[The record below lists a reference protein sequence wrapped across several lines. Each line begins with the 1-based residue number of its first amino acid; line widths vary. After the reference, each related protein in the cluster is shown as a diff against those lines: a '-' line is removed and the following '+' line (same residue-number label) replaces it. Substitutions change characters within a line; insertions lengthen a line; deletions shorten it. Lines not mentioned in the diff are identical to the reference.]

1 MGDDNLKMPLLVSP
15 LDSENLVI
23 ARLKDIIKENEL
35 LLGLLEEIKKK
46 ELHLAEIK
54 KKKKLHLAEIKKKKK
69 LLLADIK
76 KTEELL
82 LADIKKKE
90 LLREV
95 EDKKK
100 KQRFLSFLAVLAAS
114 LWALLSAC
122 LLGGFSAYNI
132 FGPSTSHEQS
142 CVDVEQCS
150 ECKTCYLLTSAAAGE
165 VSAILYELLCC
176 SVLQAAAAV
185 LAPLLTGGRRCWTL
199 AYAALAATTVG
210 HCMHGRL
217 RYLLLAAAA
226 YPGDDRTIPGV
237 LLGLAILN
245 LVVDLLC
252 FLFLILIR
260 DDEDGGAFD
269 TPFELLLLLTC
280 HSVRPAAHRPLHPYK
295 SPSYN
300 YAVGPGS
307 SVGSMDED
315 NSKMMPVSPLDSEKL
330 VIIARLKENI
340 KENEQLLAAIK
351 KKELHL
357 SEIEK
362 KKKLLLANI
371 KKTGELLLADIKK
384 KELLQEVENKKKKQ
398 RFLSFLAVLAASLW
412 ALLSACLLG
421 GFSAYNIFGQST
433 SHQES
438 CADVAQCSECKTCY
452 LLTSAA
458 ADEVVAILYRLLCC
472 SVLQAAAALLALLL
486 AGGRRCRVL
495 AYAAVATTTIGHCM
509 HGRLRYLLLA
519 AAAYPGDDRTIPGV
533 RLGLA
538 ILDLVVDLLCF
549 LFLILTRDDEDG
561 VFI

>member
-1 MGDDNLKMPLLVSP
+1 MDEDNLKMPLLVSP

-46 ELHLAEIK
+46 ELHLAEIKK

-114 LWALLSAC
+114 LW
-122 LLGGFSAYNI
+122 
-132 FGPSTSHEQS
+132 T
-142 CVDVEQCS
+142 
-150 ECKTCYLLTSAAAGE
+150 
-165 VSAILYELLCC
+165 
-176 SVLQAAAAV
+176 
-185 LAPLLTGGRRCWTL
+185 
-199 AYAALAATTVG
+199 
-210 HCMHGRL
+210 
-217 RYLLLAAAA
+217 
-226 YPGDDRTIPGV
+226 
-237 LLGLAILN
+237 
-245 LVVDLLC
+245 
-252 FLFLILIR
+252 
-260 DDEDGGAFD
+260 
-269 TPFELLLLLTC
+269 
-280 HSVRPAAHRPLHPYK
+280 
-295 SPSYN
+295 
-300 YAVGPGS
+300 
-307 SVGSMDED
+307 
-315 NSKMMPVSPLDSEKL
+315 
-330 VIIARLKENI
+330 
-340 KENEQLLAAIK
+340 
-351 KKELHL
+351 
-357 SEIEK
+357 
-362 KKKLLLANI
+362 
-371 KKTGELLLADIKK
+371 
-384 KELLQEVENKKKKQ
+384 
-398 RFLSFLAVLAASLW
+398 
-412 ALLSACLLG
+412 LLSACLLG

-433 SHQES
+433 SQQES

-495 AYAAVATTTIGHCM
+495 AYAAVAATTIGHCM

-519 AAAYPGDDRTIPGV
+519 AAAYPEDDRTIPGV

-561 VFI
+561 GKKA